1 MLNVRT
7 TMTVMCDYNNAYT
20 SGYKQA
26 LADVKELLD
35 NASQNGEILHYYHE
49 LVDQLIVLE
58 DHLND

>member
-1 MLNVRT
+1 
-7 TMTVMCDYNNAYT
+7 MTVMCDYNNAYT